1 MTGDNYL
8 GMMVVDTEDVTGLIE
23 YTIQDW
29 FYSENYSGL
38 ACTSYPFVYQIS
50 RLRFQETAVMTWD
63 SYYA

>member
-29 FYSENYSGL
+29 FYSENYYGL
-38 ACTSYPFVYQIS
+38 ACTSYPFV
-50 RLRFQETAVMTWD
+50 
-63 SYYA
+63 